1 MSIKIKLLL
10 NILVIVVLVS
20 LIGGLSLYSLN
31 SIKEKLFYL
40 TSQSTPYQIKTLEF
54 QKTLQ
59 RAVAN
64 LVKVSSAKTI
74 EEYKLLREEG
84 DQSLDELKRA
94 QDSLQ
99 VLSGESKIG
108 VYDELRGLANELF
121 KLTEEKLNSE
131 KEVQNANREVANKVR
146 RVIYKL
152 KEFDKQIR
160 GIQLNRS
167 AAFSTSIAN
176 VRETFSTLHEL
187 QELRNSLKEVQV
199 LFNELLLTKDWQ
211 KVGIIKQKLNKIAQ
225 NRHIKKSKKLV
236 ENIKTINNNLDEL
249 TKNGADKFNFLVK
262 NIKES
267 LNSIEA
273 EVKQEVT
280 ALNQRV
286 EKESEEQDKFSVEAN
301 IANNILFASSELM
314 SYGLTLEALSAR
326 LFIVSSLSELSVIE
340 NEIIKVYN
348 DIDKNQKEIGK
359 FTKKIKAQK
368 EEEFLKG
375 VVGELTLVKG
385 TLYNAISK
393 VKRNIELKE
402 KTAEINQ
409 KIRDIITR
417 QEEKAKEVVNVAY
430 EGQEK
435 AIKKTNEIMQFS
447 RKLTIGVG
455 IVIIIVGVL
464 FSIWIYFSISRPLKE
479 LQKIAHRISKG
490 ELISVKYKFSRNEI
504 GKVQKM
510 MSEMTDVLRDMVGK
524 IQVLTGKISHNSENL
539 ANVAREIEKN
549 SDRQLQE
556 VDQAVTAITEMSH
569 TISDIANNT
578 AEASSFAKKT
588 QEIAS
593 NGKIVM
599 EEAMKRI
606 SVFVDSVRLS
616 ATKIETLGQK
626 SKEINKIVDLIKN
639 IADQINLLALN
650 AAIEAARA
658 GEAGRGFGVVANDI
672 RELAEKTSLAA
683 EEIAKTLKGMETEIN
698 KSIEMIEQQKS
709 STEVVQHNISNIVNN
724 IEDIVRYVEEVTKMV
739 DNIATAIKEQS
750 LASEV
755 ISQGME
761 SISAL
766 TKELNKSMLDTKKTS
781 EELAKVV
788 AELEKITNW
797 FTL

>member
-273 EVKQEVT
+273 EMKQEVT

-286 EKESEEQDKFSVEAN
+286 EKDSEEQDKFSVEAN

-314 SYGLTLEALSAR
+314 SYGLTLEVLSAR
-326 LFIVSSLSELSVIE
+326 IFIVTSLSELSVIE

-385 TLYNAISK
+385 ILYNAISK

-417 QEEKAKEVVNVAY
+417 QEEKAKEVVNVAF

-455 IVIIIVGVL
+455 IGIIIVGVL

-490 ELISVKYKFSRNEI
+490 ELISVKNKFSRNEI

-578 AEASSFAKKT
+578 EEASSFAKKT

-593 NGKIVM
+593 KGKIVM

-739 DNIATAIKEQS
+739 DNTATAIKEQS